1 MKFSYYPG
9 CTLKTKAQELEK
21 YGLESAKILGVELAE
36 QKVAVLW
43 CCISIR
49 K

>member
-36 QKVAVLW
+36 QKGYGSVVVLY
-43 CCISIR
+43 IH
-49 K
+49 

>member
-36 QKVAVLW
+36 QKSGSVVVLY
-43 CCISIR
+43 IH
-49 K
+49 